1 MWQRLGMPARLAALT
16 QDDPRRTLPVER
28 ACFAIVANR
37 CCCPPTFKLSCFEQW
52 LREDVRLAGAD
63 ALELHHLYRAM
74 DVFEAHNAAV
84 EQEVFFR
91 VADLFSC
98 DVELIFY
105 DTTTLHC
112 EIDAEDAGGAD
123 DATQVGSALAGGQTS
138 PALRQRG
145 KAKNKRSDVPQVIV
159 GLP

>member
-1 MWQRLGMPARLAALT
+1 MPARLAALT

-105 DTTTLHC
+105 ETTTLHC